1 MYIYTHLSL
10 ISFFKLLMKDG
21 ETTIAFWDRL
31 GISISGLCAVHCL
44 FFPVAIALL
53 PLWPM
58 AESIHDW
65 THPVLF
71 ILIVPTVIFVLK
83 DRRTFGPIGLY
94 LFSGLIVVGA
104 AWMLHDWIGDWGE
117 AAVTITGSALL
128 VRGHWINYQFHKKK
142 HSEAIR

>member
-1 MYIYTHLSL
+1 
-10 ISFFKLLMKDG
+10 MKDR
-21 ETTIAFWDRL
+21 ESRIAFWDRL
-31 GISISGLCAVHCL
+31 GISISGLCAIHCL

-71 ILIVPTVIFVLK
+71 ILIVPTVIFALRGRK
-83 DRRTFGPIGLY
+83 MFGPIGLY

-117 AAVTITGSALL
+117 AAVTIAGSTLL
-128 VRGHWINYQFHKKK
+128 VRGHWINYKLQKRKQN
-142 HSEAIR
+142 EAAV